1 MSEQQ
6 MQQQME
12 QLTLQRQRVRVYL
25 KKVHGELMNLNVT
38 DFGLL
43 EDIYYDAPEKPSP
56 NYVDGLRQVKNKKA
70 LKVKASVDDM
80 MKTLVRVS
88 REVID
93 AQKACYRHSIAKRRL
108 SFVSAGRQEELQER
122 QVERQAKYQ
131 RKEKLAKVERPSLTE
146 LSEAVSD
153 EEDLFGDPDF
163 S

>member
-1 MSEQQ
+1 MTEQKL
-6 MQQQME
+6 QQQME

-43 EDIYYDAPEKPSP
+43 EDAYYDAPDKPSP
-56 NYVDGLRQVKNKKA
+56 NYVDGLNHVKYKKA
-70 LKVKASVDDM
+70 KKVQASVHAM
-80 MKTLVRVS
+80 MKDLVRVS

-93 AQKACYRHSIAKRRL
+93 AQKASYRHCVAKRRL
-108 SFVSAGRQEELQER
+108 SSVSSSRQDELQER
-122 QVERQAKYQ
+122 QVERQAKHQ

-146 LSEAVSD
+146 LSAAVSD
-153 EEDLFGDPDF
+153 EEDLFGEPDF